1 MNPPPS
7 YHQILNLLNASK
19 RNEMKLIDEIDE
31 LKRQLEIAN
40 TSLKVKKDELE
51 MFRKGYT
58 LSKET
63 EYQLEKL
70 ISKL

>member
-7 YHQILNLLNASK
+7 YQEILKLLNNSK
-19 RNEMKLIDEIDE
+19 MAEMKLINENAELSKALEITKIELKLKTDE
-31 LKRQLEIAN
+31 LDL
-40 TSLKVKKDELE
+40 
-51 MFRKGYT
+51 FRKGYE
-58 LSKET
+58 LSKRT

>member
-7 YHQILNLLNASK
+7 YQEILTLLNKSK
-19 RNEMKLIDEIDE
+19 LCEMKLIGEIDE

-40 TSLKVKKDELE
+40 TNLKVVTNDLE

-58 LSKET
+58 LSKQT
-63 EYQLEKL
+63 EYKLKKL
-70 ISKL
+70 ISKM